1 MHMFNLRRRMVM
13 SKMKSGLRRGGALVL
28 SLVMIASIIPLIG
41 ISAKADTTYSVSV
54 TNNDPA
60 VLDVSFEAVS
70 GTGEWINANQYQIPE
85 GGSVKLIISSVDDD
99 KSIYQANGFTYEGN
113 GQYSIMYDE
122 VNENKTLNAST
133 ILMDDTSNLKSLS
146 VSAGSNGATVVNNIT
161 IPENTDA
168 TLYTTENAT
177 PSVKLSPSH
186 TGTEDYYVSS
196 FSVGIG
202 DAEATQQNRGDYA
215 VDGTTGEVTGN
226 IPSITDNAN
235 VSVGYSLID
244 SQAQSGITG
253 LTIPNSSLTGNT
265 LYIKSNNTSVT
276 KTDKNVST
284 GKYTYTDNYSIS
296 DGDTIDSF
304 YVHNDVSTFA
314 TGTKNYQESNA
325 ISVVRDNVAP
335 TVTIAGIEQDEYW
348 WWIPGA
354 IATVTIDVE
363 DELSGVGKVE
373 YSLNEDMSSA
383 TEIHK
388 DAGKYKFT
396 DYAVPDTGVTYWVR
410 ATDNVGNETKVKV
423 DIKKDTEGPSI
434 NSLSVENKTSL
445 WDKIFVGSRNIM
457 VNFSASDLP
466 VAGAGIS
473 KAKIVFED
481 GTDASEEIN
490 VEGKDGQNVTVS
502 FDAGRGFD
510 GVVKS
515 GGSCDVS
522 KFSLQV
528 TDKAGNPNSWPL
540 VVTSIDA
547 EDKIVILDNAAPTA
561 TLSNLVNGKLKDNNS
576 FCIKKDENAV
586 FDVKITDQD
595 SGIKTINVDVVNPD
609 DYNDIKATLTQ
620 DHSGNPFAKDRD
632 TDKSREE
639 KYTFAT
645 SDLDNIPAY
654 GGTKQPKYALHIIM
668 TDQMDNT
675 CEDYYINMERDMFA
689 PEVTGVKASN
699 VNPENINEHTEK
711 SIYNTTRTSENYNS
725 FDNTSMNIE
734 VNATDNMTDVESVT
748 IMNASGSVMTDVNGR
763 RLEKIAPTAPGVFKA
778 TIPSYKGKIQVK
790 AYDGVGLESIITT
803 DKIITESAAIHN
815 MENHINISLPQTDN
829 RDINGNNLYNSD
841 VPVNVTVTD
850 TYSGIE
856 RVSYEVTS
864 PYDSGAN
871 QSVYNVSGWAETR
884 DNNIVTTKSGVINVS
899 NNSND
904 INVKVT
910 VVDKAGNVTSQDVKF
925 SIDKNAPVF
934 SVAYDNY
941 TDNGFYNS
949 ARTAILTVKERN
961 FDANNIVTA
970 ITNTD
975 GVVPTISGW
984 SGEFNFLNPDD
995 STYTA
1000 FITYSADG
1008 DYNTTVFGSDKAG
1021 NGGNVIANE
1030 AFTVDTVN
1038 PQVSVS
1044 FDNNNALNDKYF
1056 ASDRT
1061 ATITIVEHNF
1071 DAGRVSVNGRAS
1083 YDGAA
1088 AAFPGVS
1095 GWSDEGD
1102 VHRAVVAFSAE
1113 GDYEFDVDVMDL
1125 AGNNSGTYKESSFT
1139 IDKTNPTITI
1149 TGVQD
1154 KSSNSKDVAPI
1165 VTINDVNYDANGV
1178 NIELVGSKNGTS
1190 SLGGGFSDT
1199 NNGQVYTYGNFPA
1212 EKEIDD
1218 IYTLRARATDKSGN
1232 QFESFITFSVNRFGS
1247 IYQFDETLNQINGKY
1262 VNEPVDVVFSET
1274 NVDTLVQGKNKLN
1287 LSVNGQP
1294 KTLNAGT
1301 DYTVAESGGEGSWKV
1316 YTYTLPKELFKT
1328 DGVYIVSSYSEDNA
1342 GNINENTANDKNAII
1357 QFAVDKTAPQV
1368 VFENLKDD
1376 ESYNDQE
1383 YEARMSAIDNILLSD
1398 VEITVDGDKVET
1410 TQEGDEYVFTIPEK
1424 ASKQD
1429 IKATVRDAAGNV
1441 TTETAEG
1448 VVITTN
1454 AFVRLINNTWAMVG
1468 IIAGLVVVG
1477 GVTTLL
1483 VLRKKKIIK

>member
-1 MHMFNLRRRMVM
+1 M
-13 SKMKSGLRRGGALVL
+13 SKMKSSLRRVGALVL

-60 VLDVSFEAVS
+60 VLNVSFEKVS
-70 GTGEWINANQYQIPE
+70 GTGEWINANQYQITE
-85 GGSVKLIISSVDDD
+85 GGSVKLTISSVDEN
-99 KSIYQANGFTYEGN
+99 KSIFQANGFTYEGN
-113 GQYSIMYDE
+113 GQYSMIYDE
-122 VNENKTLNAST
+122 INENKSLDAST
-133 ILMDDTSNLKSLS
+133 ILMDDTTNLKSLS
-146 VSAGSNGATVVNNIT
+146 VSAGSNGTTVVNNIT
-161 IPENTDA
+161 VPENTDA

-226 IPSITDNAN
+226 IPPITDNAN

-304 YVHNDVSTFA
+304 YVHNDVATFA

-335 TVTIAGIEQDEYW
+335 TMTCETIQEGGHYVYYIKNKKNAVVNVSDEESGISSVKYAD
-348 WWIPGA
+348 
-354 IATVTIDVE
+354 
-363 DELSGVGKVE
+363 
-373 YSLNEDMSSA
+373 NEEMSSA
-383 TEIHK
+383 VEIQAGT
-388 DAGKYKFT
+388 DGKYRFEMSLGQLEDSKS
-396 DYAVPDTGVTYWVR
+396 YWVK
-410 ATDNVGNETKVKV
+410 ATDKVGNDTKIQVEAKR
-423 DIKKDTEGPSI
+423 DNGDPQLTGF
-434 NSLSVENKTSL
+434 SVQNTSTT
-445 WDKIFVGSRNIM
+445 WGRFIGDYTIQGS
-457 VNFSASDLP
+457 FSASDNNGLKKVIIIDP
-466 VAGAGIS
+466 DGVETVIWEHTGWTIVAPKTKSGD
-473 KAKIVFED
+473 F
-481 GTDASEEIN
+481 
-490 VEGKDGQNVTVS
+490 S
-502 FDAGRGFD
+502 FDATKGFVGGALSGR
-510 GVVKS
+510 V
-515 GGSCDVS
+515 CDLS
-522 KFSLQV
+522 KFS
-528 TDKAGNPNSWPL
+528 
-540 VVTSIDA
+540 VVV
-547 EDKIVILDNAAPTA
+547 EDIADNRCEPVSMAVSNLEPGEKYVKLDNEAPTA
-561 TLSNLVNGKLKDNNS
+561 EISKLKDNP
-576 FCIKKDENAV
+576 IGLVKDNNYYINADEDGEFELTV
-586 FDVKITDQD
+586 SDPVSGINNIEVYIVNPESKVDIEKITCDYSPTPKD
-595 SGIKTINVDVVNPD
+595 FVTNNTTSELPSDKYIFTTSGIDSIDE
-609 DYNDIKATLTQ
+609 Y
-620 DHSGNPFAKDRD
+620 H
-632 TDKSREE
+632 
-639 KYTFAT
+639 
-645 SDLDNIPAY
+645 
-654 GGTKQPKYALHIIM
+654 GTKQSKYCLRVEM
-668 TDQMDNT
+668 KDVMGNVRN
-675 CEDYYINMERDMFA
+675 DYYVNIYRDDKN
-689 PEVTGVKASN
+689 PNVTSIKASN
-699 VNPENINEHTEK
+699 VNPENINEHKEV
-711 SIYNTTRTSENYNS
+711 SIYKKTNNYEA

-734 VNATDNMTDVESVT
+734 INATDNMTGVECVT
-748 IMNASGSVMTDVNGR
+748 IMNASGSVMTDINGR

-841 VPVNVTVTD
+841 VPVSITVAD
-850 TYSGIE
+850 SYSGIE

-871 QSVYNVSGWAETR
+871 QSVYNVSGWSETR

-910 VVDKAGNVTSQDVKF
+910 VVDNAGNVTSQDVKF

-1071 DAGRVSVNGRAS
+1071 DAGRVSVNGRAF
-1083 YDGAA
+1083 YDGAPS
-1088 AAFPGVS
+1088 AFPGVS

-1113 GDYEFDVDVMDL
+1113 GDYEFDVDIMDL

-1398 VEITVDGDKVET
+1398 VEITVDGDKVES

-1454 AFVRLINNTWAMVG
+1454 AFVRLINNTWAMLG

-1483 VLRKKKIIK
+1483 VLRKKHIIK

>member
-1 MHMFNLRRRMVM
+1 M
-13 SKMKSGLRRGGALVL
+13 SKMKSSLRRVGALVL

-41 ISAKADTTYSVSV
+41 ISAKADDTYEIIV
-54 TNNDPA
+54 TNNNDPQL
-60 VLDVSFEAVS
+60 LDVSFETLEGS
-70 GTGEWINANQYQIPE
+70 GELKDSNTYQISN
-85 GGSVKLIISSVDDD
+85 GGKVKVTVSPTDTN
-99 KSIYQANGFTYEGN
+99 KAIYEANGFTYEN
-113 GQYSIMYDE
+113 ENQYSIIYEDI
-122 VNENKTLNAST
+122 NENKNINATS
-133 ILMDDTSNLKSLS
+133 ILTGEKTNLKTLT
-146 VSAGSNGATVVNNIT
+146 VSAGDNGNTVINGITVNPGNA
-161 IPENTDA
+161 A
-168 TLYTTENAT
+168 TLYTTSNST
-177 PSVKLSPSH
+177 PSVQFTP
-186 TGTEDYYVSS
+186 ENDCYVSS
-196 FSVGIG
+196 FLVGIG
-202 DAEATQQNRGDYA
+202 DAEATQQNRSGYTI
-215 VDGTTGEVTGN
+215 DGATGQVTGTL
-226 IPSITDNAN
+226 PTITDNASI
-235 VSVGYSLID
+235 SVGYSSID
-244 SQAQSGITG
+244 NHEQDGVTG
-253 LTIPNSSLTGNT
+253 LTISNSYLDGNT
-265 LYIKSNNTSVT
+265 LYIKEDSTNVT
-276 KTDKNVST
+276 KSGST
-284 GKYTYTDNYSIS
+284 LASGKYTYNDGLSIS
-296 DGDTIDSF
+296 GGDTISSF
-304 YVHNDVSTFA
+304 YVNNDVNTFV
-314 TGTKNYQESNA
+314 TGTEYYQENND
-325 ISVVRDNVAP
+325 INVVKD
-335 TVTIAGIEQDEYW
+335 
-348 WWIPGA
+348 
-354 IATVTIDVE
+354 DVE
-363 DELSGVGKVE
+363 PTLTCDASKVGSNYVIFVTNKCKASGTVVDNGSGIKKLE
-373 YSLNEDMSSA
+373 YADNPEMNNSTDVAIEND
-383 TEIHK
+383 
-388 DAGKYKFT
+388 GKYNFEFEYLDSWLSPQKTF
-396 DYAVPDTGVTYWVR
+396 YIR
-410 ATDNVGNETKVKV
+410 ATDNVGNTKTESI
-423 DIKKDTEGPSI
+423 DFEKDSQKPVVSA
-434 NSLSVENKTSL
+434 LSVENKSTGWGKFIGSNTIKTDFTVTDDRNLKKVYLLDPNGNVITST
-445 WDKIFVGSRNIM
+445 DVPHAGSEA
-457 VNFSASDLP
+457 VTSY
-466 VAGAGIS
+466 
-473 KAKIVFED
+473 
-481 GTDASEEIN
+481 
-490 VEGKDGQNVTVS
+490 EGS
-502 FDAGRGFD
+502 FTFNADNGFD
-510 GVVKS
+510 GVVRS
-515 GGSCDVS
+515 GGTCDVS
-522 KFSLQV
+522 KFTLLV
-528 TDKAGNPNSWPL
+528 EDEAGNTEPQSL
-540 VVTSIDA
+540 VVTDLA
-547 EDKIVILDNAAPTA
+547 TADKKVVLDNEAPTA
-561 TLSNLVNGKLKDNNS
+561 TLESVNGSNKGNNNFYIARDEDGQFKVTVKDS
-576 FCIKKDENAV
+576 Y
-586 FDVKITDQD
+586 
-595 SGIKTINVDVVNPD
+595 SGIKTINVDVVDPENH
-609 DYNDIKATLTQ
+609 NDIKATLTQ
-620 DHSGNPFAKDRD
+620 DHSGTPFDKNRD
-632 TDKSREE
+632 TTKSE
-639 KYTFAT
+639 KEVYTFAT
-645 SDLDNIPAY
+645 SDIDTAAY
-654 GGTKQPKYALHIIM
+654 GGVQQPKYALHITM
-668 TDQMDNT
+668 TDQMGNT
-675 CEDYYINMERDMFA
+675 RGDYYINMERDYDV
-689 PEVTGVKASN
+689 PTITGVKASN
-699 VNPENINEHTEK
+699 VNPENINEHTQAT
-711 SIYNTTRTSENYNS
+711 IYNGAGIGVNYVAI
-725 FDNTSMNIE
+725 DNTSMDIE
-734 VNATDNMTDVESVT
+734 INATDDKSGVKCVT
-748 IMNASGSVMTDVNGR
+748 IMNESGSVMTDVNGR
-763 RLEKIAPTAPGVFKA
+763 RLEKIAPTSAGLFKA
-778 TIPSYKGKIQVK
+778 TIPSYKGRLQVK
-790 AYDGVGLESIITT
+790 VYDNVENEKTISTE
-803 DKIITESAAIHN
+803 KIITESVAIHN
-815 MENHINISLPQTDN
+815 NENHISISLPQTDN

-864 PYDSGAN
+864 PYDTFAN
-871 QSVYNVSGWAETR
+871 QSVYNVSGWSESY

-910 VVDKAGNVTSQDVKF
+910 VVDNAGNVTSQDVKF

-970 ITNTD
+970 ITNMD

-1190 SLGGGFSDT
+1190 SLGGGFSDI
-1199 NNGQVYTYGNFPA
+1199 NNGQAYTYGNFPN

-1218 IYTLRARATDKSGN
+1218 IYTLRARATDKAGN

-1262 VNEPVDVVFSET
+1262 VNEAVDVVFSET
-1274 NVDTLVQGKNKLN
+1274 NVDNLVQGKNKLN

-1301 DYTVAESGGEGSWKV
+1301 DYTVSESGGDGSWKV
-1316 YTYTLPKELFKT
+1316 YTYTLPKELFKS

-1368 VFENLKDD
+1368 VFENLEDD
-1376 ESYNDQE
+1376 ENYNAQE
-1383 YEARMSAIDNILLSD
+1383 YEARVSAIDNILLSD
-1398 VEITVDGDKVET
+1398 VEITVDGDKVEA
-1410 TQEGDEYVFTIPEK
+1410 TQDGDEYVFNIPEK
-1424 ASKQD
+1424 SSKQE
-1429 IKATVRDAAGNV
+1429 IKAVARDAAGNV
-1441 TTETAEG
+1441 SQESAKD
-1448 VVITTN
+1448 VVVTTN
-1454 AFVRLINNTWAMVG
+1454 AFVRLLNNTWAMVG

>member
-1 MHMFNLRRRMVM
+1 M
-13 SKMKSGLRRGGALVL
+13 SKMKSRLRRVGALVL

-41 ISAKADTTYSVSV
+41 ISAKADDTYEIIV
-54 TNNDPA
+54 TNNVPQL
-60 VLDVSFEAVS
+60 LDVSFETLE
-70 GTGEWINANQYQIPE
+70 GNGEIKDSNTYQISN
-85 GGSVKLIISSVDDD
+85 GGKVKVTVSLTDTNKAV
-99 KSIYQANGFTYEGN
+99 YEANGFTYEN
-113 GQYSIMYDE
+113 EDQYSIVYEDI
-122 VNENKTLNAST
+122 NENKNIDATS
-133 ILMDDTSNLKSLS
+133 ILTGEKTNLKTLT
-146 VSAGSNGATVVNNIT
+146 VSAGDNGNTVINGITVNPGNA
-161 IPENTDA
+161 A
-168 TLYTTENAT
+168 TLYTTSNSN
-177 PSVKLSPSH
+177 PSVQFTP
-186 TGTEDYYVSS
+186 ENDCYVSS
-196 FSVGIG
+196 FLVGIG
-202 DAEATQQNRGDYA
+202 AAEATQQNRSGYTI
-215 VDGTTGEVTGN
+215 DGATGQVTGTL
-226 IPSITDNAN
+226 PTITDNASI
-235 VSVGYSLID
+235 SVGYSSIANHEQD
-244 SQAQSGITG
+244 GVTG
-253 LTIPNSSLTGNT
+253 LTISNSYLDGNT
-265 LYIKSNNTSVT
+265 LYIKEDNTNVT
-276 KTDKNVST
+276 KSGST
-284 GKYTYTDNYSIS
+284 LASGKYTYDDGLTIS
-296 DGDTIDSF
+296 GGDTISSF
-304 YVHNDVSTFA
+304 YVNNDVNTFVTGIEYYQENNDINVVKDDVA
-314 TGTKNYQESNA
+314 PTLTGGDVEVNDTYWWIFKTGTKYTITVNA
-325 ISVVRDNVAP
+325 SDEMSGIS
-335 TVTIAGIEQDEYW
+335 
-348 WWIPGA
+348 
-354 IATVTIDVE
+354 
-363 DELSGVGKVE
+363 KVE
-373 YSLNEDMSSA
+373 WDDNETMTSPTQIIPDNG
-383 TEIHK
+383 
-388 DAGKYKFT
+388 GKYTFDVQDFQGNNKQL
-396 DYAVPDTGVTYWVR
+396 WVR
-410 ATDNVGNETKVKV
+410 ATDRVGNTSIIPVMLE
-423 DIKKDTEGPSI
+423 KDDAAPQVSA
-434 NSLSVENKTSL
+434 LSVENKTTGWGKFIGSSTL
-445 WDKIFVGSRNIM
+445 KVDYKVTDNNGLSKVTLYGPDGEIDHNDIATKGTKLSEGSFTFNADKAFN
-457 VNFSASDLP
+457 
-466 VAGAGIS
+466 
-473 KAKIVFED
+473 
-481 GTDASEEIN
+481 
-490 VEGKDGQNVTVS
+490 
-502 FDAGRGFD
+502 
-510 GVVKS
+510 GVVEA
-515 GGSCDVS
+515 GGVCDVS
-522 KFSLQV
+522 KFYIVV
-528 TDKAGNPNSWPL
+528 TDEAGNTSEKQSL
-540 VVTSIDA
+540 VVTSIQA
-547 EDKIVILDNAAPTA
+547 GDKEVILDNEAPKAKLEA
-561 TLSNLVNGKLKDNNS
+561 TSSSYNNGVDNN
-576 FCIKKDENAV
+576 IYVKQDMNGR
-586 FDVKITDQD
+586 FDVTIEDKY
-595 SGIKTINVDVVNPD
+595 SGINNIEVSLVDPITKAQIASITQDYSDTPESFVANNTDSEMTEPIKYAFTTSGLDNALASAGYCNDGEIQDKYCLHVVMRDVYGNVDNNCYINVIR
-609 DYNDIKATLTQ
+609 DYN
-620 DHSGNPFAKDRD
+620 
-632 TDKSREE
+632 
-639 KYTFAT
+639 
-645 SDLDNIPAY
+645 
-654 GGTKQPKYALHIIM
+654 
-668 TDQMDNT
+668 
-675 CEDYYINMERDMFA
+675 A
-689 PEVTGVKASN
+689 PEVSSVKASN
-699 VNPENINEHTEK
+699 VNPENINEHTQAT
-711 SIYNTTRTSENYNS
+711 IYNGAGIGVNYVAI
-725 FDNTSMNIE
+725 DNTSMNIE
-734 VNATDNMTDVESVT
+734 INATDDKSGVKCVT
-748 IMNASGSVMTDVNGR
+748 IMNESGSVMTDVNGR
-763 RLEKIAPTAPGVFKA
+763 RLEKIAPTSAGLFKA
-778 TIPSYKGKIQVK
+778 TIPSYKGRLQVK
-790 AYDGVGLESIITT
+790 VYDNVENVSQSIQTQ
-803 DKIITESAAIHN
+803 KIITESAAIHN

-841 VPVNVTVTD
+841 VPINVTVTD
-850 TYSGIE
+850 SYSGIE

-864 PYDSGAN
+864 PYDTFAN
-871 QSVYNVSGWAETR
+871 QSVYNVSGWSESY

-910 VVDKAGNVTSQDVKF
+910 VVDKAGNVTSQDVRF

-1044 FDNNNALNDKYF
+1044 FDNNNSLNDKYY
-1056 ASDRT
+1056 AADRT

-1113 GDYEFDVDVMDL
+1113 GDYEFDVDIMDL

-1294 KTLNAGT
+1294 KTLNAGA
-1301 DYTVAESGGEGSWKV
+1301 DYTVSESGGDGSWKV

-1383 YEARMSAIDNILLSD
+1383 YEARMSAIDNILLAD

-1454 AFVRLINNTWAMVG
+1454 AFVRLLNNTWAMVG